1 MSFQLWCAVFIGM
14 VLSILLLNVVQ
25 WMIYRDRSYGLYTGY
40 MLAWVF
46 YFGLRVY
53 TFRDW
58 FAPELTLFILAVA
71 PLVAYYVY
79 FDFIDAI
86 LDLRRRSPAFFQ
98 QLKGIQIGLLLYIVT
113 QAVVCSLPS
122 IPMGIY
128 NALYLAI
135 RLIMAIVAVYGIWQ
149 MVRLGDRLSR
159 IYALGTT
166 FLLTGALTS
175 LVLSL
180 SRPGEDWNAPFWQ
193 VSVTYMQV
201 GIIAEL
207 VCFTLGLNYRQRRAA
222 IRSALVE
229 QELLRE
235 RERHHRDQ
243 LEAELALQRLE
254 QEKVEIQIRGL
265 QAQVNP
271 HFLFNSLNSLSALI
285 EDKNTQQAGRF
296 LDELSTVYRYLLRAN
311 EAPLVPLTAELD
323 FLDSYYHLLKT
334 RHGDSLTMVRHVL
347 PSTETRQVPPLTL
360 QLLIENAVKHN
371 VILPDQPLTI
381 QLSTDEANRL
391 VVRNNIQR
399 KPTRALSNGVGLSN
413 ILAKYQM
420 LGQPAP
426 TIEDDGREFRV
437 TLPLV

>member
-1 MSFQLWCAVFIGM
+1 
-14 VLSILLLNVVQ
+14 
-25 WMIYRDRSYGLYTGY
+25 
-40 MLAWVF
+40 
-46 YFGLRVY
+46 
-53 TFRDW
+53 
-58 FAPELTLFILAVA
+58 
-71 PLVAYYVY
+71 
-79 FDFIDAI
+79 
-86 LDLRRRSPAFFQ
+86 
-98 QLKGIQIGLLLYIVT
+98 
-113 QAVVCSLPS
+113 
-122 IPMGIY
+122 MGIY

-371 VILPDQPLTI
+371 VILPDRPLTI
-381 QLSTDEANRL
+381 QLSTDETNRL